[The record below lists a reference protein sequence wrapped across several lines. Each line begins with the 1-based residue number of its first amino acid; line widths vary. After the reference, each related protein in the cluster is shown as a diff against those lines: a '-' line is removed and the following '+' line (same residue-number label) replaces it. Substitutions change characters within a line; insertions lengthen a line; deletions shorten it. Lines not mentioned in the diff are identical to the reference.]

1 MVKPVLCL
9 KDIAIGLL
17 GSPVIDFTITPVN
30 PIHSQTETYDMFQ
43 FVSVWDIFM
52 RNSFCSKLEK

>member
-1 MVKPVLCL
+1 M
-9 KDIAIGLL
+9 